1 MNETLHVGLDVGS
14 TTVKIIVM
22 DKNKN
27 TLYKNYQ
34 RHFSDTK
41 NTVCKVLEDLLIKYP
56 LNSFTLALTGSGAM
70 SAAKFLGVDFIQEV
84 VSCKRAVE
92 KYIPKTDVVIEL
104 GGEDAKIIYFDQ
116 SIEQRMNG
124 TCAGGTGAFLD
135 QMASLLNTDTAGLNE
150 LAKNYKTIYP
160 IASRCGVFAKTDIQP
175 LINEGAAKEDIAA
188 SIFQAVVNQTISGLA
203 CGRPIR
209 GHVAFLGGPLNYLSE
224 LRTRFIETLHLTDD
238 EIIVPEEAH
247 LLVAKGAALDSIG
260 TEAITPDQLANKI
273 EILKNSHD
281 NTSKPLEPLFKNEED
296 YKEFKERHDR
306 DTVTKKD
313 LSTYEGNCY
322 LGIDAGSTTT
332 KLVLIDDEG
341 NLLYS
346 LYGSNQGNP
355 LKSVMNMLKE
365 LYTKLPEKAILRYS
379 GVTGYGEKLIQTA
392 LNVDLNEIETIAHYT
407 AAKKFEPDVTSI
419 VDIGGQDMKY
429 IKMKNGSIDN
439 IMLNEACSSGCGSF
453 IETFAKSLHIEIS
466 DFVKEAIK
474 SKTPVDLGSRCT
486 VFMNSKI
493 KQAQKE
499 GYSVGDISSG
509 LSYSVIKKKQMT
521 LKKVLMKKKLKI
533 EWMEH
538 SS

>member
-1 MNETLHVGLDVGS
+1 MSLQ
-14 TTVKIIVM
+14 KII
-22 DKNKN
+22 K
-27 TLYKNYQ
+27 
-34 RHFSDTK
+34 
-41 NTVCKVLEDLLIKYP
+41 
-56 LNSFTLALTGSGAM
+56 
-70 SAAKFLGVDFIQEV
+70 
-84 VSCKRAVE
+84 
-92 KYIPKTDVVIEL
+92 
-104 GGEDAKIIYFDQ
+104 Q
-116 SIEQRMNG
+116 STQSHLVG
-124 TCAGGTGAFLD
+124 
-135 QMASLLNTDTAGLNE
+135 
-150 LAKNYKTIYP
+150 
-160 IASRCGVFAKTDIQP
+160 GVFAKTDIQP

-453 IETFAKSLHIEIS
+453 IETFAKVYI
-466 DFVKEAIK
+466 
-474 SKTPVDLGSRCT
+474 
-486 VFMNSKI
+486 
-493 KQAQKE
+493 
-499 GYSVGDISSG
+499 
-509 LSYSVIKKKQMT
+509 
-521 LKKVLMKKKLKI
+521 
-533 EWMEH
+533 
-538 SS
+538 